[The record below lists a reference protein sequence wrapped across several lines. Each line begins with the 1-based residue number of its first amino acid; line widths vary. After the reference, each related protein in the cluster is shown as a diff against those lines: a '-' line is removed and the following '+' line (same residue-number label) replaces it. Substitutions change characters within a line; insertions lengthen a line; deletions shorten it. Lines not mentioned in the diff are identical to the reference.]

1 MMMNSLIKETLASSW
16 HRASL
21 SRYSASSSRQSAL
34 SLRQSALSSRRRPGS
49 RKAALLDSGLRRN
62 DGGGVWNNGA
72 GWNNA
77 ARWVLSF
84 SKGLS
89 LLLLLIL
96 LSACGFHPRGE
107 TARPA
112 AAISPVYITGLPQH
126 NPFVRELR
134 HQLQLGGVSLTEAR
148 DQAATI
154 IELGQ
159 MDHKRSVFSVNANN
173 KVVEYEIERGLR
185 FSVERPPGNRVLKN
199 QELSTRYIVYDPGGQ
214 LLGRTREAE
223 LRTRD
228 AYRELVQRLLNRLS
242 KIQ

>member
-1 MMMNSLIKETLASSW
+1 MMMNDFFKESLVSSQFV
-16 HRASL
+16 S
-21 SRYSASSSRQSAL
+21 
-34 SLRQSALSSRRRPGS
+34 
-49 RKAALLDSGLRRN
+49 
-62 DGGGVWNNGA
+62 
-72 GWNNA
+72 
-77 ARWVLSF
+77 SF
-84 SKGLS
+84 SKGWF
-89 LLLLLIL
+89 LLLMLVL

-134 HQLQLGGVSLTEAR
+134 HQLQLGGASLTEAR
-148 DQAATI
+148 DQAATVLDLG
-154 IELGQ
+154 EL
-159 MDHKRSVFSVNANN
+159 DHKRSVFSVNANN

-228 AYRELVQRLLNRLS
+228 AYRELAHRLLNRLS